1 MTMAVSMNKA
11 YKTPGVYLESQVPE
25 KEFVLETGIPVF
37 VGLIR
42 KRDLDAAGMGSR
54 IRSSQKAGVVRVEP
68 LSQVAYG
75 YKSGLADYFPMFTT
89 FASVKEAMGDFLN
102 LAFLGL
108 ALRGFYENGG
118 KKCFVHPVCYDDD
131 LCLVHE
137 AMTQALLELED
148 LTGADLICAPDLGWL
163 YREDETVSAEDV
175 FEMQNRMLGHCV
187 RITGRF
193 AVLDALPG
201 ADTNAVIVQR
211 KSLKGD
217 NGALYHPW
225 LKTMGAGDAG
235 EQVMAP
241 PCGHVCGIFKRSDD
255 AKGVHKAPANE
266 EIQGVTD
273 VETWIGNSEQDALN
287 PEHVNCIRS
296 FPGRGI
302 RIWGARTV
310 SRYPEWTYVNVR
322 RLFLTL
328 SRWLE
333 GYMTRL
339 VFEPNG
345 SALWARIT
353 REITGFLNSQFLA
366 GALKGNRAKEAFYV
380 TCDSS
385 TNTEDMRDL
394 GCVVT
399 EIGLAPASPCEF
411 IIIRIVH
418 SDGGT
423 LISEGPDIDQGQ
435 GGTVTPVVSP
445 VLPAVVIT
453 HIEYTV
459 EGPDFRGEYVVI
471 ENRDTRDMELGNW
484 TLLDMAGHVYTFPNL
499 TIGRGNVCRIWTRT
513 GTDSTQ
519 DLFWGMNHAVW
530 NNTGDQ
536 AVLRDRVGRTVCVY
550 GYAGR

>member
-1 MTMAVSMNKA
+1 MAVSMNKA

-25 KEFVLETGIPVF
+25 KEFILETGVPVF

-42 KRDLDAAGMGSR
+42 KSDFDAAGTVVRVIESR
-54 IRSSQKAGVVRVEP
+54 NSGVFRVEP
-68 LSQVAYG
+68 LARVAYG
-75 YKSGLADYFPMFTT
+75 YDSGLAEYFPMFTT

-108 ALRGFYENGG
+108 AIRGFFENGG
-118 KKCFVHPVCYDDD
+118 KKCFVHPVCYDEKT
-131 LCLVHE
+131 CLVHE

-148 LTGADLICAPDLGWL
+148 LTGADLIAAPDLLWL
-163 YREDETVSAEDV
+163 YREDETVSADDV
-175 FEMQNRMLGHCV
+175 FEMQNRILGHCV

-201 ADTNAVIVQR
+201 ADTSAVIVQR

-217 NGALYHPW
+217 NGALYYPW
-225 LKTMGAGDAG
+225 LKTMGSGDAG
-235 EQVMAP
+235 TQIMAP
-241 PCGHVCGIFKRSDD
+241 PCGHVCGIYARSDL

-273 VETWIGNSEQDALN
+273 VETGIGNSEQDVLN

-310 SRYPEWTYVNVR
+310 SRSSQWTYVNVR
-322 RLFLTL
+322 RLYLILT
-328 SRWLE
+328 RWLE
-333 GYMTRL
+333 GYMVRL
-339 VFEPNG
+339 VFEPNDP
-345 SALWARIT
+345 ALWGRIT
-353 REITGFLNSQFLA
+353 RDVTGFLNSQFLA
-366 GALKGNRAKEAFYV
+366 GALKGNSAREAFYV

-399 EIGLAPASPCEF
+399 EVGLAPALPCEF

-423 LISEGPDIDQGQ
+423 LISEGVDTDQGQ
-435 GGTVTPVVSP
+435 GGTVTPIVSP

-453 HIEYTV
+453 HIEYSV

-471 ENRDTRDMELGNW
+471 ENRDTRDVELGNW
-484 TLLDMAGHVYTFPNL
+484 TLLDKAGHVYTFPQL
-499 TIGRGNVCRIWTRT
+499 TIGQGNVCRIWTRT

-530 NNTGDQ
+530 NNAGDQ
-536 AVLRDRVGRTVCVY
+536 AILRDRMGRTVCVY
-550 GYAGR
+550 SYDGR